1 VTAAEPADTRRKG
14 QGRRKA
20 GEKVGRRSRGE
31 AREVK
36 EEAGAVESG
45 EPAREATP
53 FGDGESA
60 PLPEWSESVE
70 ERGPAEAPMPTAG
83 FAFVEDRSPVVTDS
97 GPASTSELAPPPET
111 PTEIEDR
118 PVADA
123 GTEAEAEAIKPAKKP
138 ASRSRRP
145 RKPKEAP
152 ESA

>member
-1 VTAAEPADTRRKG
+1 
-14 QGRRKA
+14 
-20 GEKVGRRSRGE
+20 
-31 AREVK
+31 
-36 EEAGAVESG
+36 
-45 EPAREATP
+45 
-53 FGDGESA
+53 
-60 PLPEWSESVE
+60 
-70 ERGPAEAPMPTAG
+70 MPTAG

-97 GPASTSELAPPPET
+97 GPESTSELAPPPET

-123 GTEAEAEAIKPAKKP
+123 GTEAEAIKPAKKP